1 MTEAATPTAA
11 ATRTPALTRALV
23 GLTIVATLALVAFLA
38 IGVARGRRSLSAGQA
53 APEFAFSDFHGGR
66 HDLETYR
73 GKVVVLNFWA
83 SWCVECLVEA
93 AELEAIARDYGPRGV
108 QVLGLAYT
116 DTEPAARAYA
126 AAQGMT
132 FPSGMDRAA
141 AVSARYGLTGV
152 PETVVI
158 DQEGRL
164 VAVPQRDGSAAAKI
178 VGAIAPGGVV
188 EPATLRAL
196 LDGLLQGEAP

>member
-1 MTEAATPTAA
+1 
-11 ATRTPALTRALV
+11 
-23 GLTIVATLALVAFLA
+23 
-38 IGVARGRRSLSAGQA
+38 
-53 APEFAFSDFHGGR
+53 
-66 HDLETYR
+66 
-73 GKVVVLNFWA
+73 
-83 SWCVECLVEA
+83 
-93 AELEAIARDYGPRGV
+93 
-108 QVLGLAYT
+108 
-116 DTEPAARAYA
+116 
-126 AAQGMT
+126 MT